1 MTTTRPGAIGG
12 KRGRLEKMEERG
24 YGERGWI
31 SNAKKL
37 MTHGGEGLE
46 EEMNEGG
53 EERWVGIGGRAVVC
67 CCSFNV

>member
-1 MTTTRPGAIGG
+1 MVKGG
-12 KRGRLEKMEERG
+12 R
-24 YGERGWI
+24 I

-67 CCSFNV
+67 CCSFTMYEGTR